1 MTDIYELMQRIKTR
15 PGMYLGK
22 PYVTR
27 LKAFLDGYIGARN
40 DLGFPLKEQEETLN
54 KFQQWI
60 QSRFNITSS
69 QSWADIILFYS
80 VDESEALNKFFELF
94 EKFMHEESAVKEKLV
109 QEKLREETAPLSQ
122 ETVFS

>member
-94 EKFMHEESAVKEKLV
+94 EKFQHEESTITGKFVKEKL
-109 QEKLREETAPLSQ
+109 REQTANLSK
-122 ETVFS
+122 ETVFL

>member
-1 MTDIYELMQRIKTR
+1 MTDIYELMKRIKSR

-22 PYVTR
+22 PYITR

-54 KFQQWI
+54 RFQQWI
-60 QSRFNITSS
+60 QSRYNIKSS

-80 VDESEALNKFFELF
+80 VDETDGLNKFFDLF
-94 EKFMHEESAVKEKLV
+94 DKFMNEENKSGE
-109 QEKLREETAPLSQ
+109 LSS
-122 ETVFS
+122 EVEMISKI